1 MGSLSKLD
9 KVQICLNWL
18 ISNNLFF
25 SHLSRVRIVLTR
37 TSNIAIP
44 LLGHSSKSFQNPL
57 AKTKLAAITSS
68 IYFFTNNTDLIDKTE
83 IVSGVSDHEAV
94 IINSG
99 LRPLHQK
106 QTRKILLWNRTD
118 TPKRK
123 A

>member
-57 AKTKLAAITSS
+57 AKTKLAAITST
-68 IYFFTNNTDLIDKTE
+68 IFFFTNNTDLIDKTE
-83 IVSGVSDHEAV
+83 IVSGVSDHQAV
-94 IINSG
+94 IISSR
-99 LRPLHQK
+99 LRLVSPK
-106 QTRKILLWNRTD
+106 KPRRKILLWNHAD
-118 TPKRK
+118 TLKM
-123 A
+123 